1 MKERSAKE
9 MIADTLDELK
19 DAEDA
24 ILIISHSDGS
34 ISWHGTRDRLSTS
47 LGLVSYVK
55 VCLEDEIRMTSEIG
69 KTPAPRLIQFLI
81 GSW

>member
-24 ILIISHSDGS
+24 MLIISHRAGS
-34 ISWHGTRDRLSTS
+34 ISWHQTRDRLSIA
-47 LGLVSYVK
+47 LGLVDYVK
-55 VCLEDEIRMTSEIG
+55 VCIEENIRHSSAIDEEPMPKE
-69 KTPAPRLIQFLI
+69 LVN
-81 GSW
+81 

>member
-24 ILIISHSDGS
+24 MLIISHSDGS
-34 ISWHGTRDRLSTS
+34 ISWHQTRDRLSIA
-47 LGLVSYVK
+47 LGLVDYVK
-55 VCLEDEIRMTSEIG
+55 VCIEENIRHSSAIEEPLMPKE
-69 KTPAPRLIQFLI
+69 LVN
-81 GSW
+81 

>member
-24 ILIISHSDGS
+24 MLIISHSDGS
-34 ISWHGTRDRLSTS
+34 ISWHRTRDRLSTS

-55 VCLEDEIRMTSEIG
+55 VCVEENIRHSKAMDDLPMPKE
-69 KTPAPRLIQFLI
+69 LVN
-81 GSW
+81 

>member
-24 ILIISHSDGS
+24 MLIISHSDGS
-34 ISWHGTRDRLSTS
+34 ISWHQTRDRLSIA
-47 LGLVSYVK
+47 LGLVDYVK
-55 VCLEDEIRMTSEIG
+55 VCIEENIRHSSAIEEGPIP
-69 KTPAPRLIQFLI
+69 KELVN
-81 GSW
+81 